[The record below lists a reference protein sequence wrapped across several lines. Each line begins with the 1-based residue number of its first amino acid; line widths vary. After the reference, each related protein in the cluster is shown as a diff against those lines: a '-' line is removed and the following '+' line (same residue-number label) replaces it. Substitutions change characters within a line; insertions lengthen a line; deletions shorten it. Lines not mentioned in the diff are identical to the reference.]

1 MGDEPTKS
9 SPWPIVAAVGIAA
22 TEAGVLFGVV
32 PVAVGG
38 VLAFG
43 SSVAGMAREVGYA
56 TDRWRPLRLVG
67 AAIAVVAAAAWLG
80 VAPSPTPGGLADAAR
95 TDGIAVRA
103 AIVFGSAVLLVAV
116 GAVGPLVAGSAGG
129 DRGR

>member
-1 MGDEPTKS
+1 MADEPAKS

-22 TEAGVLFGVV
+22 TEAGVLFGLV
-32 PVAVGG
+32 PIAVGG

-43 SSVAGMAREVGYA
+43 SSVAGMAREIGYA

-67 AAIAVVAAAAWLG
+67 VAIAVLAAAVWLV
-80 VAPSPTPGGLADAAR
+80 VAPSPTPGGLAAAAR

-103 AIVFGSAVLLVAV
+103 VIVLGSAVLLVVV
-116 GAVGPLVAGSAGG
+116 GAVGPVVAGS

>member
-22 TEAGVLFGVV
+22 TEAGVLFGIV
-32 PVAVGG
+32 PIAVGG

-43 SSVAGMAREVGYA
+43 SSVAGMAREVGYV

-67 AAIAVVAAAAWLG
+67 GAIIVLAAAVWIV
-80 VAPSPTPGGLADAAR
+80 VAPSPTPGGLATALE

-103 AIVFGSAVLLVAV
+103 AIILGSAILLVAV
-116 GAVGPLVAGSAGG
+116 GAVGPVVTGG